1 MFDNMLQ
8 LMRFSV
14 YFKGILNTDNG
25 YFHIIIITI
34 VIIVTIIITSR
45 KNIIIMISAVHMLGG
60 LWACS
65 LREFLKKNA
74 TRCVLIMMFLCI
86 LY

>member
-14 YFKGILNTDNG
+14 YFKGILNTDND
-25 YFHIIIITI
+25 YFHIKIL
-34 VIIVTIIITSR
+34 
-45 KNIIIMISAVHMLGG
+45 ISAAHMLGD

-65 LREFLKKNA
+65 FSNFLKKNA
-74 TRCVLIMMFLCI
+74 TWCVLMFLCI